1 MWYGHLISILR
12 GHSTNAGC
20 AASGPQ
26 EGDDRRRGIQEDG
39 GGPGAGVRARAAG
52 RGTARAATPVVA
64 SHYIPG
70 YTVLTMRRDDA
81 GS

>member
-1 MWYGHLISILR
+1 MTGGGGSR
-12 GHSTNAGC
+12 KT
-20 AASGPQ
+20 
-26 EGDDRRRGIQEDG
+26 G
-39 GGPGAGVRARAAG
+39 GGPGAGFRPRAAG